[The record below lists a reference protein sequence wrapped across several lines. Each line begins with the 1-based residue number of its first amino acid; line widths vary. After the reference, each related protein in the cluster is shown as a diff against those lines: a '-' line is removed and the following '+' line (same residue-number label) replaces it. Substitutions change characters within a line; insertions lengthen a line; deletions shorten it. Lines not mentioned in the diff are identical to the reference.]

1 MGISGGFSNRAQKSG
16 SNRKAWWS
24 MTGQM
29 LTANLALDTFSIVL
43 SLIPVVYILNNRR
56 YRQRLNQYFLGISI
70 SNVFMI
76 LGDLADWLIQDVST
90 PAQRAVL
97 SFSSVIFYAASAFVL
112 YFFARYVE
120 TYLRLAGR
128 AQRWYLASVRF
139 VCTVQAVLA
148 CLSPATGAIFRVTEA
163 GYQRGDLFFISQLVP
178 LYCYL
183 LFTAVVIARRRQL
196 IRRELIFFL
205 LYIFVPLG
213 GGAAQMLLRGIAVVN
228 AGVALALLFILV
240 NIQFEHEIALG
251 QRENE
256 LAQMR
261 IDIMLSQIQPH
272 FLYNALATISHLCKR
287 DPIEAQKAIQDFS
300 AFLRTNMESLKTREP
315 VPFERELNHVINYL
329 YLEQRRFR
337 ARLRVVYEIQ
347 VSEFFIPPLT
357 LQPLVENAVRHGIL
371 KKEEGG
377 VITIR
382 SLETQEAFLVQ
393 VEDDGVGFEKS
404 KQFPD
409 LGEHAHLGIE
419 NVRGRLDSMV
429 GGTLDVQSGD
439 QGSVVTLTIP
449 KKQGGGGDALSGGG

>member
-1 MGISGGFSNRAQKSG
+1 MER
-16 SNRKAWWS
+16 
-24 MTGQM
+24 MV
-29 LTANLALDTFSIVL
+29 TANIVLDIFSIVL

-56 YRQRLNQYFLGISI
+56 YRQKLNQYFLGVSV

-76 LGDLADWLIQDVST
+76 IGDLSDWLIQDVST
-90 PAQRAVL
+90 LAQRAVL
-97 SFSSVIFYAASAFVL
+97 SACSVIFYVASAYVL

-120 TYLRLAGR
+120 EYLHLIGKM
-128 AQRWYLASVRF
+128 QRWYLASVRF
-139 VCTVQAVLA
+139 VCAVQIVFA
-148 CLSPATGAIFRVTEA
+148 CLSPATGAIFCVTER

-196 IRRELIFFL
+196 TRRELIFFL

-213 GGAAQMLLRGIAVVN
+213 GGAAQMFLRGIAVVN
-228 AGVALALLFILV
+228 TGVALALLFILV

-251 QRENE
+251 QKENE

-287 DPIEAQKAIQDFS
+287 DPIEAQKAVQEFS
-300 AFLRTNMESLKTREP
+300 AFLHTNMDSLKKREP
-315 VPFERELNHVINYL
+315 VPFEQELNHVINYL
-329 YLEQRRFR
+329 YLEQRRFQ

-347 VSEFFIPPLT
+347 VSKFLIPPLT

-382 SLETQEAFLVQ
+382 TLEDRDAYLVQ

-419 NVRGRLDSMV
+419 NVRSRLDSMV
-429 GGTLDVQSGD
+429 SGTLDIQSSD
-439 QGSVVTLTIP
+439 QGTIVTLSIP
-449 KKQGGGGDALSGGG
+449 KRQGGEGDALSGGG

>member
-1 MGISGGFSNRAQKSG
+1 
-16 SNRKAWWS
+16 
-24 MTGQM
+24 
-29 LTANLALDTFSIVL
+29 
-43 SLIPVVYILNNRR
+43 
-56 YRQRLNQYFLGISI
+56 
-70 SNVFMI
+70 MI

-120 TYLRLAGR
+120 EYLRLAGR

-139 VCTVQAVLA
+139 VCAVQVVFA
-148 CLSPATGAIFRVTEA
+148 CLSPATGAIFRVTGE
-163 GYQRGDLFFISQLVP
+163 GYQRGDLFFISQMVP

-183 LFTAVVIARRRQL
+183 LFTAVVIAHRRQL

-213 GGAAQMLLRGIAVVN
+213 GGAVQMFLRGIAVVN
-228 AGVALALLFILV
+228 VGVALLFILV

-261 IDIMLSQIQPH
+261 IDTMLSQIQPH

-300 AFLRTNMESLKTREP
+300 AFLCTNMDSLKTREP
-315 VPFERELNHVINYL
+315 VPFEQKLNHVINYL

-337 ARLRVVYEIQ
+337 AQLRVVYEIQ
-347 VSEFFIPPLT
+347 VSEFSTPPLT
-357 LQPLVENAVRHGIL
+357 LQPLVENVVRHGIL
-371 KKEEGG
+371 KKLEQAAGVAVRMRSTHYCCPLCGWRQDRDPRDFKSVEEEHKWCHPDCTGK
-377 VITIR
+377 
-382 SLETQEAFLVQ
+382 
-393 VEDDGVGFEKS
+393 VEKMG
-404 KQFPD
+404 
-409 LGEHAHLGIE
+409 L
-419 NVRGRLDSMV
+419 
-429 GGTLDVQSGD
+429 
-439 QGSVVTLTIP
+439 
-449 KKQGGGGDALSGGG
+449 